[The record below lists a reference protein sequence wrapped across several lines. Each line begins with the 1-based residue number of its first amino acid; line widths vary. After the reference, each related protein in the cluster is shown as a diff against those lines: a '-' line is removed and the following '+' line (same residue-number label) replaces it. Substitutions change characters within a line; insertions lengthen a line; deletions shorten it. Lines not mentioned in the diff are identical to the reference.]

1 MEELAEELQELCG
14 KQQFKGC
21 PKRVDHIPNG
31 LVSKVSTDYSKQE
44 EVSKASERRLNVE
57 HELLQKKGNVNDEYM
72 CNLQEIAIKFAENSP
87 ILPLTISKDY
97 LGKCSHFPG
106 VYLIYYIG
114 VTSLYGD
121 LVRPSRDQPIYVGM
135 STCDILFRLSHHCNK
150 VTESHDLKKEDFVV
164 RLMIV
169 DIECYAPS
177 IEHMLVEYYSPL
189 WNDWTVNF
197 SFGNAGNENNNWNKY
212 HVAKDEY
219 TRKNMI
225 ERVKYYLRAG
235 PKNQHSI

>member
-1 MEELAEELQELCG
+1 MEVPTEELQ
-14 KQQFKGC
+14 
-21 PKRVDHIPNG
+21 VHIRNG
-31 LVSKVSTDYSKQE
+31 LESKVSTDYSKQE
-44 EVSKASERRLNVE
+44 EVSKATERRLNVE
-57 HELLQKKGNVNDEYM
+57 DELFKKKGNVNDEYM
-72 CNLQEIAIKFAENSP
+72 CNLQEIAVKFAENSP
-87 ILPLTISKDY
+87 ILPLTVSNDY

-121 LVRPSRDQPIYVGM
+121 LVTPSRDRPIYVGM

-169 DIECYAPS
+169 DIEYYAPS

-197 SFGNAGNENNNWNKY
+197 SFGNAGDENNNWNKY
-212 HVAKDEY
+212 HVAKDED

-225 ERVKYYLRAG
+225 ERVKYYLRVG